1 MIAALRYEWRRLWTI
16 RSTYWL
22 IGITLSVQ
30 AVLTLLVALAVSAS
44 GGVDDL
50 DEMEEVV
57 TAVFTLGASF
67 GRSPLF
73 TAYLIAMF
81 GVFTFGHEYRY
92 GMIRATLTAVPAR
105 TSVFAAKVI
114 VTVLVAAVLSLLCSL
129 IGMLWCLLFIDSD
142 GALGSGQVWSVVLGV
157 TIYTMLFSLWAV
169 AVTALVRNQTG
180 ALALVLLVPLVVE
193 NVLKVILTV
202 LANVGN
208 NDIDDIAKVFP
219 FDAGAQMY
227 VGIAG
232 QELNRLLGYEPFS
245 ALTGGLIMLG
255 FTGALLG
262 GAYALFLRR
271 DA

>member
-22 IGITLSVQ
+22 IGITLCVQ
-30 AVLTLLVALAVSAS
+30 AVLTLLVALAVSAAD
-44 GGVDDL
+44 GVDDL
-50 DEMEEVV
+50 NEMQEVV

-114 VTVLVAAVLSLLCSL
+114 VTALVAAVLSFLCCL
-129 IGMLWCLLFIDSD
+129 VGMFWCLLFIDTA
-142 GALGSGQVWSVVLGV
+142 GALGSGEVWSVVLGV
-157 TIYTMLFSLWAV
+157 TIYTVLFALWAV
-169 AVTALVRNQTG
+169 AVTSLVRNQTG

-202 LANVGN
+202 LSNLGD
-208 NDIDDIAKVFP
+208 NDVDDIAKVFP

-232 QELNRLLGYEPFS
+232 QELNELLGYDPFS

-255 FTGALLG
+255 FTAALLG